1 MNGRDTN
8 YIYAL
13 DIGTR
18 KVAGI
23 LLGNAAEAPEIVDAV
38 VLEQGVGSMED
49 GQIHDISGVSNVIK
63 EVTQKIENQRGLKL
77 TSAAVAAAGRALRTQ
92 LGTAS
97 LEVSPLDPI
106 DQELIHSLEMEAVM
120 DARNQLRQ
128 QNRTSFTVGPN
139 PYMFVAYSVT
149 KYDLDGDRIASLVGQ
164 RGNRIGVEVIAT
176 FLPRVVVDSLSASL
190 AAAGLKMSSLTLEP
204 IAALHVAIPPSMR
217 ALNLALVDVGAG
229 TSTSPSPK
237 ISPSSPM
244 EWSLRQAMKLPPDYG
259 AIPPGFSRS
268 GAGKKAAGSDRG
280 NEFVDVLGLTHS
292 YRPRSSAEKLPSG
305 EPIGGATGPGN
316 PEAQP

>member
-149 KYDLDGDRIASLVGQ
+149 KYELDGDRIASLVGQ

-229 TSTSPSPK
+229 TSD
-237 ISPSSPM
+237 I
-244 EWSLRQAMKLPPDYG
+244 
-259 AIPPGFSRS
+259 AIT
-268 GAGKKAAGSDRG
+268 K
-280 NEFVDVLGLTHS
+280 N
-292 YRPRSSAEKLPSG
+292 
-305 EPIGGATGPGN
+305 
-316 PEAQP
+316 